1 MIECYWTYRSSR
13 THELSHTNNPNVST
27 SSTEASNTNTLK
39 LHSNLDRTRDLTRV
53 DLPSLLLAAKTK
65 RGLLELIFLT
75 HATSVATNNAGQKKY
90 WSSLSSMDSDLEAFS
105 HNPTDDSVSPLIFQ
119 SSEYTN
125 YLNQRFLSYWVE
137 LLLRWLSFTT
147 IDENSRDAFIY
158 KRHFTVYPHSF
169 ISRVKLTCLTT
180 V

>member
-13 THELSHTNNPNVST
+13 THELSHTYNPNVST
-27 SSTEASNTNTLK
+27 SSAETSDTNTLK

-53 DLPSLLLAAKTK
+53 DPPSLLLAAKTK
-65 RGLLELIFLT
+65 RGLWELIFPETRHQLLP
-75 HATSVATNNAGQKKY
+75 TNNALRKKY

-147 IDENSRDAFIY
+147 IG
-158 KRHFTVYPHSF
+158 
-169 ISRVKLTCLTT
+169 
-180 V
+180 